1 MPDSKYQLRYLP
13 KYEDDLNEIIDY
25 IVLDL
30 KNPVSANSLVDKI
43 ELAIFERLHF
53 PLSFEPYQSVKKR
66 KHPYYRI
73 YVDNFTIFYVV
84 IGDMMEVR
92 RILYSRR
99 DMTQQIK

>member
-1 MPDSKYQLRYLP
+1 MPDSKFQLRYLP

-25 IVLDL
+25 IVLNL
-30 KNPVSANSLVDKI
+30 KNSTSANRLLDKI
-43 ELAIFERLHF
+43 ESSIVERSYF
-53 PLSFEPYQSVKKR
+53 PLSFESYQSVKKR

-84 IGDMMEVR
+84 IGDIMEIR

-99 DMTQQIK
+99 DMTQLIK

>member
-1 MPDSKYQLRYLP
+1 MPDYEYRLRYLP

-25 IVLDL
+25 ITLIL
-30 KNPVSANSLVDKI
+30 KNPISADRLVDKI
-43 ELAIFERLHF
+43 EGSIKERLNF

-66 KHPYYRI
+66 KYPYFRI

-84 IGDMMEVR
+84 IGDIMEIR

-99 DMTQQIK
+99 DMTPFMK

>member
-30 KNPVSANSLVDKI
+30 KNPVSANRLVDKI
-43 ELAIFERLHF
+43 ELAIFERLYF

-73 YVDNFTIFYVV
+73 YVDNFTIFYIV
-84 IGDMMEVR
+84 IGDIMEVR

-99 DMTQQIK
+99 DMTQHIK

>member
-25 IVLDL
+25 IVLEL

-66 KHPYYRI
+66 KHPYYPHSAPQSKNRI
-73 YVDNFTIFYVV
+73 FSQ
-84 IGDMMEVR
+84 GDVKC
-92 RILYSRR
+92 YH
-99 DMTQQIK
+99 